1 MTKKEWEKII
11 ELESRKAFRS
21 ANEARVKDERLTCQ
35 FMLGYHAG
43 LKYAL
48 AAMKGEI
55 IIPEIDYNIMEA
67 DHDREEE
74 D

>member
-11 ELESRKAFRS
+11 ELESKKALRS
-21 ANEARVKDERLTCQ
+21 ADKALKKDERLNCQ

-48 AAMKGEI
+48 AAMKGKI
-55 IIPEIDYNIMEA
+55 IIPEIEYNTE
-67 DHDREEE
+67 DNHD
-74 D
+74 

>member
-11 ELESRKAFRS
+11 KLESKKAFNLAHKENIRG
-21 ANEARVKDERLTCQ
+21 NRLTSQ

-43 LKYAL
+43 LRFAL

-55 IIPEIDYNIMEA
+55 VISEIDYNMEV
-67 DHDREEE
+67 DHDREKER
-74 D
+74 